1 MTRNP
6 GGAVYFDCTGTL
18 YDPQSDQRAHLEAAR
33 ELIRLFKLSVTPQ
46 SLVERFS
53 GFANRFLQKRDADE
67 FMAGDDM
74 LRAVLPHFGTMLGIA
89 KTHENFEQV
98 KAIVRKMHCDHGKL
112 MPGAIETLAGVRE
125 RGFHV
130 GLISHVDDHL
140 LGALLESLGINGCF
154 DSVTTAEEA
163 RVCKPDPRIFELA
176 LRKSGLEPTQ
186 AFFVGDD
193 PGRDIQAAKSMG
205 FRTVYYRTSEEAPLA
220 PEVSDFTIRGLTELL
235 AILDGAGQTG

>member
-1 MTRNP
+1 MTRSP

-53 GFANRFLQKRDADE
+53 SFANKFLQKRNADE
-67 FMAGDDM
+67 FLAGDDM
-74 LRAVLPHFGTMLGIA
+74 LRAVLPHFGTMLGIP

-98 KAIVRKMHCDHGKL
+98 KAIVNQMHCDHGKL
-112 MPGAIETLAGVRE
+112 MPGAVETLAGVRE
-125 RGFHV
+125 RGLHV
-130 GLISHVDDHL
+130 GLISHVDNHL
-140 LGALLESLGINGCF
+140 LQALLGSLGIGDCF

-163 RVCKPDPRIFELA
+163 RVCRPDPRIFELA
-176 LRKSGLEPTQ
+176 LRKSGLDAAQ

-193 PGRDIQAAKSMG
+193 PQRDIQAAKSMG
-205 FRTVYYRTSEEAPLA
+205 FRTVYYRTTEDSPPAED
-220 PEVSDFTIRGLTELL
+220 VSDFTIRSLPELL
-235 AILDGAGQTG
+235 AILDRAGQAA